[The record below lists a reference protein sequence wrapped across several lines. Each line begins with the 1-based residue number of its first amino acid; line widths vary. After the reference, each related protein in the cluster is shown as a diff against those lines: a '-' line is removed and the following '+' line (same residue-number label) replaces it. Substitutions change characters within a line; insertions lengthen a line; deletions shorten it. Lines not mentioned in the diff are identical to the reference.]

1 MRILGID
8 PGIAR
13 VGFGVVDVAQN
24 GALRFVEC
32 GMIATQSTTEVQ
44 NRLLEISNDLSVII
58 KKTQPNLVALEKLF
72 FQNNAKTA
80 FRVGESRGVL
90 LLVAA
95 QHKIPIAEF
104 TPLQVKQG
112 IAGNGFAKKP
122 QVQKALQLILK
133 LHSIP
138 KYSEL
143 KFEKLKHHKPDRTR
157 YFDFAFF
164 CKLTI
169 GAWIDHTLDT

>member
-24 GALRFVEC
+24 GTLRFVEC
-32 GMIATQSTTEVQ
+32 GMIATKSTTEPQ
-44 NRLLEISNDLSVII
+44 DRLLEISSDLSAII
-58 KKTQPNLVALEKLF
+58 QKTQPNLIALEKLF

-95 QHKIPIAEF
+95 QHKIPLAEF
-104 TPLQVKQG
+104 TPLQVKQALTG
-112 IAGNGFAKKP
+112 YGKAEKN
-122 QVQKALQLILK
+122 QVLHMVMKILQL
-133 LHSIP
+133 SFTP
-138 KYSEL
+138 T
-143 KFEKLKHHKPDRTR
+143 PDDVADALAIAIT
-157 YFDFAFF
+157 
-164 CKLTI
+164 
-169 GAWIDHTLDT
+169 GAATHGRAYA